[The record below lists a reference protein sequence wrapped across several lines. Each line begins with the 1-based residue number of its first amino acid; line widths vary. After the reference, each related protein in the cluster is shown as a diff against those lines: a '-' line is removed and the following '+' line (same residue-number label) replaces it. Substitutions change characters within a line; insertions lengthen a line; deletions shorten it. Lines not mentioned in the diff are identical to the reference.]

1 VGGGGTARK
10 FRKGFTVLTGKREMT
25 EKYEHCST
33 VLRTFVQDLNGFE
46 VMQYFREGEL
56 QITRS
61 E

>member
-1 VGGGGTARK
+1 MA
-10 FRKGFTVLTGKREMT
+10 

-33 VLRTFVQDLNGFE
+33 VLRTFAQDLNGFE
-46 VMQYFREGEL
+46 VMRLFSEGEL